1 MFQSFVETWHNSE
14 KNIHGPSHVQN
25 SVFLEMQPF
34 TQTTK
39 SSSSGEIDMNFS
51 EEPADISSEEVDE
64 TILPKKESDKEGQ
77 LKDDDGNGL
86 EEEDEKEDEDDD
98 DEEDEGKEEEQEE
111 EEGVEEEEVE
121 VEEEEELEVEEQEG
135 ETEEVTL
142 RAP

>member
-1 MFQSFVETWHNSE
+1 MFQSFLETWHNSE
-14 KNIHGPSHVQN
+14 KNIHGPSHVH
-25 SVFLEMQPF
+25 LEMQPS

-51 EEPADISSEEVDE
+51 EEPADISSEELDE
-64 TILPKKESDKEGQ
+64 TKLPKKESDKEGQ
-77 LKDDDGNGL
+77 LKDDGGNGL

-111 EEGVEEEEVE
+111 EEVKVEEEEVE
-121 VEEEEELEVEEQEG
+121 VEEQEG
-135 ETEEVTL
+135 ETDEVTL